1 MKKLFWLTVGIFA
14 GIEIKKQIDKNPN
27 AQALVADVTARAKE
41 FGETASEAF
50 MERTA
55 ELTGSPRPAASKTKS
70 GSKTTARKPAARKP
84 AAAKSSKPKSAAKK
98 SSPSKPAA
106 K

>member
-1 MKKLFWLTVGIFA
+1 MKKIFWLTVGIFA

-27 AQALVADVTARAKE
+27 AQALLADATARAKE

-50 MERTA
+50 LDRTA
-55 ELTGSPRPAASKTKS
+55 ELTGTPR
-70 GSKTTARKPAARKP
+70 TAKKPAARKP
-84 AAAKSSKPKSAAKK
+84 AAKKPATAKKPAAKK
-98 SSPSKPAA
+98 SPATKPAT

>member
-41 FGETASEAF
+41 FGEIASESF
-50 MERTA
+50 LDRTA
-55 ELTGSPRPAASKTKS
+55 ELTGTPRSAKVRKAPKKPSSSSASSVRKAPAK
-70 GSKTTARKPAARKP
+70 KP
-84 AAAKSSKPKSAAKK
+84 SSSNTAAKK
-98 SSPSKPAA
+98 
-106 K
+106 

>member
-50 MERTA
+50 MERTS
-55 ELTGSPRPAASKTKS
+55 ELTGTASPATSKAKS
-70 GSKTTARKPAARKP
+70 GSKTTTRRP
-84 AAAKSSKPKSAAKK
+84 AAAKSTKPKSAAKK

>member
-50 MERTA
+50 YERTA
-55 ELTGSPRPAASKTKS
+55 ELTGTARPSASKAKS
-70 GSKTTARKPAARKP
+70 GSKPAARKSATRKTP
-84 AAAKSSKPKSAAKK
+84 AAKSSKPKTAAKK

>member
-55 ELTGSPRPAASKTKS
+55 ELTGTARPSTSKSKAGSKAS
-70 GSKTTARKPAARKP
+70 GSKSGTTKTTKAKP
-84 AAAKSSKPKSAAKK
+84 AAKK
-98 SSPSKPAA
+98 SSPSKPTA

>member
-14 GIEIKKQIDKNPN
+14 GIELKKQIDKNPN

-50 MERTA
+50 IERTA
-55 ELTGSPRPAASKTKS
+55 ELTGTPRPAKKKPVAKS
-70 GSKTTARKPAARKP
+70 TTAKPAAKKKTATKP
-84 AAAKSSKPKSAAKK
+84 AAPKTAAKK
-98 SSPSKPAA
+98 SPSSKPAT

>member
-14 GIEIKKQIDKNPN
+14 GLEIKKQIDKNPN

-55 ELTGSPRPAASKTKS
+55 ELTGTARPATSKAKS
-70 GSKTTARKPAARKP
+70 GSKTTTRKP
-84 AAAKSSKPKSAAKK
+84 AAAKSTKPKSAAKK

>member
-55 ELTGSPRPAASKTKS
+55 ELTGTPRPSTAKAKS
-70 GSKTTARKPAARKP
+70 GSKTTSRKP
-84 AAAKSSKPKSAAKK
+84 AAAKSTKPKSAAKK
-98 SSPSKPAA
+98 SSPSKPAS

>member
-55 ELTGSPRPAASKTKS
+55 ELTGTPRPATSKTKS
-70 GSKTTARKPAARKP
+70 GSKTTARKPAARKT
-84 AAAKSSKPKSAAKK
+84 AAAKPKPAAKK

>member
-1 MKKLFWLTVGIFA
+1 MKKLFWLAVGIFA

-50 MERTA
+50 YERTA
-55 ELTGSPRPAASKTKS
+55 ELTGTARPSAAKAKS
-70 GSKTTARKPAARKP
+70 GSKPVTRKTP
-84 AAAKSSKPKSAAKK
+84 AAKSSKPKTAAKK